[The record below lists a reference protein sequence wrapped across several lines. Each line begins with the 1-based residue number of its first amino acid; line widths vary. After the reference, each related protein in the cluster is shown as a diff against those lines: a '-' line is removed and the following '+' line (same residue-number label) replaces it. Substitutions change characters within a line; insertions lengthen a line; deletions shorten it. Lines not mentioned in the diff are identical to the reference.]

1 MTIRK
6 RLAVLEA
13 RSAVGGL
20 TLALRAWLGHDL
32 TPAERAA
39 AEREAAEAVTPDWS
53 RISKEGREW
62 LQA

>member
-6 RLAVLEA
+6 RLTALEA
-13 RSAVGGL
+13 RSAAVVL

-32 TPAERAA
+32 TPAERTT
-39 AEREAAEAVTPDWS
+39 AEHEATVPVKPDWS

>member
-6 RLAVLEA
+6 RLAALEA
-13 RSAVGGL
+13 RSAAGVP

-32 TPAERAA
+32 TPAERTTA
-39 AEREAAEAVTPDWS
+39 RHEAAQAVTPDWS
-53 RISKEGREW
+53 RISKERREW

>member
-6 RLAVLEA
+6 RLAALEA

-32 TPAERAA
+32 TPAERTT
-39 AEREAAEAVTPDWS
+39 AEQEAAKAVTPDWS
-53 RISKEGREW
+53 LISKEGREW